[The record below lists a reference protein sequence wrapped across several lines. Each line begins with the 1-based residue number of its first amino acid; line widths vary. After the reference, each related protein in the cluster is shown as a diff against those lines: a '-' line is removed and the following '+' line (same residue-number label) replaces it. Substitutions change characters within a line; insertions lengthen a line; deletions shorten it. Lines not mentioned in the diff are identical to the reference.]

1 MCCSADE
8 DDVYGVWSGSGAGKK
23 ICVKRRNYVTL
34 SLSVCVSLS
43 LSLSLSVCVSLSLS
57 EL

>member
-34 SLSVCVSLS
+34 SLS
-43 LSLSLSVCVSLSLS
+43 LSVCVSLSVSLS
-57 EL
+57 L

>member
-34 SLSVCVSLS
+34 SLCVCLSFSLS
-43 LSLSLSVCVSLSLS
+43 LSLNFSALLSVFF
-57 EL
+57 